1 MAVPAIRKF
10 VDVLPGLVFIAAVV
24 FLLQR
29 LVEAGAINRAL
40 FPPPSVIGAT
50 VLDLLRQGE
59 VAGPLGATVALFLM
73 GFLIASAAGV
83 ALGIAMG
90 SSRAVEDLLS
100 PLVEVIRPLP
110 KVALLPV
117 LILFLGLGDGMKITA
132 VALASVFPVLIN
144 TIQGVRGVDPILV
157 STGRT
162 FGLSRLAITRQIV
175 LPASVPYIVAGM
187 RVALALA
194 LLMTILAEMLAGTG
208 GLGSLVL
215 ENQRAFRI
223 RQMYAW
229 LVILAVLG
237 LVINAAMLI
246 GERRLAPW
254 LEKFR

>member
-1 MAVPAIRKF
+1 M
-10 VDVLPGLVFIAAVV
+10 LPGLVFIAAVV
-24 FLLQR
+24 FGLQR

-50 VLDLLRQGE
+50 VLELFRRGD
-59 VAGPLGATVALFLM
+59 VAGPLGETVALFLA
-73 GFLIASAAGV
+73 GFLIASALGAG
-83 ALGIAMG
+83 LGIAMG
-90 SSRAVEDLLS
+90 SSRTVNNLLG
-100 PLVEVIRPLP
+100 PLVEAIRPLP
-110 KVALLPV
+110 KAALLPV
-117 LILFLGLGDGMKITA
+117 LILFLGLGAPMKVTA
-132 VALASVFPVLIN
+132 VALASLFPVLIN
-144 TIQGVRGVDPILV
+144 TIQGVRGVDPVLL

-162 FGLSRLAITRQIV
+162 FGRSRLAITLQIV
-175 LPASVPYIVAGM
+175 LPASIPYILAGM

-229 LVILAVLG
+229 LVILAALG
-237 LVINAAMLI
+237 LTINAAMLLA
-246 GERRLAPW
+246 ERRLAPW